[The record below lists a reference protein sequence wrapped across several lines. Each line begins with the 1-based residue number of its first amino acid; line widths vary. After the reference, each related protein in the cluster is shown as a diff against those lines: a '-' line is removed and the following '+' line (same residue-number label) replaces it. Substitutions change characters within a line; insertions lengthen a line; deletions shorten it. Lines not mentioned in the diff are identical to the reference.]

1 MTNSILGIASNEV
14 LQAALLAWLVAQIAK
29 TLLYWSWEKRFS
41 FERLV
46 GSGGMPS
53 SHSALVVAL
62 LTGVGIREG
71 WDSTLTGITFVFAAV
86 VMYDAAG
93 VRRAAGKQ
101 ARVLN
106 KIVNELAAHQPL
118 REERLKELLGHTPF
132 EVIIGAILG
141 AVIAAW
147 RLYQG

>member
-1 MTNSILGIASNEV
+1 MHESFLAIADNEV
-14 LQAALLAWLVAQIAK
+14 LQAALLAWLVAQVAK
-29 TLLYWSWEKRFS
+29 TLLYWRQEGRFS
-41 FERLV
+41 LERFV

-62 LTGVGIREG
+62 LTGVGLHEG
-71 WDSTLTGITFVFAAV
+71 WSSTITAVTLVFTV
-86 VMYDAAG
+86 IVMYDAAG

-106 KIVNELAAHQPL
+106 KIVNELAANKPL

-132 EVIIGAILG
+132 EVIVGAMLG
-141 AVIAAW
+141 VAIAIW
-147 RLYQG
+147 RLY

>member
-1 MTNSILGIASNEV
+1 MRHTNVWSLADNEV
-14 LQAALLAWLVAQIAK
+14 LQAALLAWVVAQGAK
-29 TLLYWSWEKRFS
+29 TLLYWYKEGRLSLARF
-41 FERLV
+41 V
-46 GSGGMPS
+46 GAGGMPS

-62 LTGVGIREG
+62 FTAVGLKEG
-71 WDSTLTGITFVFAAV
+71 WDNPLTGITLVFALI

-106 KIVNELAAHQPL
+106 KIVNELAANKPL

-132 EVIIGAILG
+132 EVIVGAILG
-141 AVIAAW
+141 AMIAIW
-147 RLYQG
+147 HTH

>member
-1 MTNSILGIASNEV
+1 MRDNSFLTIADNEV
-14 LQAALLAWLVAQIAK
+14 LQVALLAWLVAQVAK
-29 TLLYWSWEKRFS
+29 TLLYWVREKQFS

-62 LTGVGIREG
+62 LTGVGLRAG
-71 WDSTLTGITFVFAAV
+71 WSSTATAITFVFAV
-86 VMYDAAG
+86 IVMYDAAG
-93 VRRAAGKQ
+93 VRRSAGKQ

-106 KIVNELAAHQPL
+106 KIVHELAANKPI

-132 EVIIGAILG
+132 EVIVGAILG
-141 AVIAAW
+141 AAIAAW
-147 RLYQG
+147 RLY